1 MRQVV
6 GTYVSMSMWGEM
18 MDSKVDLAKLSQ
30 DIYKMLD
37 ELNPVTAVGILE
49 GVQFYIQIQTW
60 EDCDEFIATD

>member
-18 MDSKVDLAKLSQ
+18 MDSKVDFVKLSH

-37 ELNPVTAVGILE
+37 ELNPIQAVGVLE
-49 GVQFYIQIQTW
+49 GVKFYIQIQTW
-60 EDCDEFIATD
+60 EDCDES